1 MFNNEIRKDL
11 NLSTL
16 DLTLDQEVTITES
29 YYAKVSFTTLFS
41 DLGGALGI
49 WLGVGIIQMCIY
61 LTNFGQT
68 VLQNICNPS
77 KINAH

>member
-29 YYAKVSFTTLFS
+29 YYAKVSFTKLFS

-49 WLGVGIIQMCIY
+49 WLGVGIIQMCIFM
-61 LTNFGQT
+61 TNFGQT
-68 VLQNICNPS
+68 VLQNICKPS